1 MTHDLITGDD
11 SRNADR
17 KSKVNTS
24 PIVNIKRYYVVMQT
38 LAVHTN
44 PIYACAC
51 ECCACGCVRAR
62 KCVCVCVHACVCVRV
77 LACVRVFVRVFV
89 CVFVSVCVCVAFHNV
104 LPDYKHL

>member
-1 MTHDLITGDD
+1 VTHDLITGDD

-51 ECCACGCVRAR
+51 ECCACGCVRVRAR
-62 KCVCVCVHACVCVRV
+62 ACACACVCVRV
-77 LACVRVFVRVFV
+77 LACVRVCECECV
-89 CVFVSVCVCVAFHNV
+89 CVCVCVCVAFHNV